1 MKALIVGD
9 VHLDKGTS
17 IGKNYGPGKLNSR
30 NEDKF
35 KLLKWVQNKAIEY
48 NVKNVVFTGDVF
60 EHYNVDNVLIQL
72 FFTYL
77 KSYEAFN
84 IDVHIVLGN
93 HDIKRIGSDYHSV
106 LNLINI
112 VEFPNCKVYSEIT
125 TKKTEDGFVTFIP
138 FRDRK
143 SLNAESSATA
153 LEKLSNLLP
162 LCHLPGSKEKLPNH
176 ICIGH
181 LTLDGSL
188 YVGDEI
194 DDLHNELHCP
204 YEIFSSRFDATFMGH
219 IHKPQ
224 VMNEN
229 PFVCHVGSLD
239 ISDFGETTQ
248 DKIIYLYDSDRKD
261 PIVKLDVPTRPLRKL
276 EVIIPDAVDP
286 TEYLINVL
294 DNEES
299 KKTFYDSILNL
310 ELKFEDPNQK
320 IDFKKVNQVLD
331 KYSLHNLTGIVE
343 SRVKSVVS
351 TDKRNNL
358 NASMSPKDAFKD
370 WLDSRDITDN
380 KKSRILQ
387 LANDIIDEV
396 TAK

>member
-17 IGKNYGPGKLNSR
+17 IGKNYGPGKINSR

-35 KLLKWVQNKAIEY
+35 RLLKWVQNKAIEY

-60 EHYNVDNVLIQL
+60 ENYNVDNILIQL
-72 FFTYL
+72 FFSYL

-84 IDVHIVLGN
+84 INVHIILGN
-93 HDIKRIGSDYHSV
+93 HDIKRIGSDYHSI

-112 VEFPNCKVYSEIT
+112 VEFPNCKVYSEIFT
-125 TKKTEDGFVTFIP
+125 QEIDEGFITFIP

-143 SLNAESSATA
+143 SLNAENNSLGIEK
-153 LEKLSNLLP
+153 LEKLLP
-162 LCHLPGSKEKLPNH
+162 SKTTFPH
-176 ICIGH
+176 ICVGH
-181 LTLDGSL
+181 LTLEGSL

-204 YEIFSSRFDATFMGH
+204 IEIFSSKFNATFMGH

-224 VMNEN
+224 VMSQD
-229 PFVCHVGSLD
+229 PLVCHVGSLD
-239 ISDFGETTQ
+239 ISDFGEVNQ
-248 DKIIYLYDSDRKD
+248 EKIIYLYDSDRKD
-261 PIVKLDVPTRPLRKL
+261 PVVKLDVPTRPLRKL
-276 EVIIPDAVDP
+276 EVVIPEEVDP
-286 TEYLINVL
+286 TQYLLNVL

-310 ELKFEDPNQK
+310 EIKFEDPKQK
-320 IDFKKVNQVLD
+320 IDLKKINQVLD
-331 KYSLHNLTGIVE
+331 KYSLHNLTGIIE
-343 SRVKSVVS
+343 SRVKNVVS

-358 NASMSPKDAFKD
+358 NASMSPKEAFKD
-370 WLDSRDITDN
+370 WLDSRELTDN
-380 KKSRILQ
+380 NKSRILQ
-387 LANDIIDEV
+387 LANEIIDEV
-396 TAK
+396 MQK